1 MLLLIRMSGLVAIL
15 AMAGPVLAQQETTTR
30 PHVTKHITKHVSKPR
45 ASPAPDGILQA
56 GFQKYCGAHFVCYTG
71 IPLNCTPDTRP
82 YQDISNH
89 ECYCLR
95 DSCPQ

>member
-1 MLLLIRMSGLVAIL
+1 MLLLLRMSGLVAFL
-15 AMAGPVLAQQETTTR
+15 AMVGPVLAQQEPTTR
-30 PHVTKHITKHVSKPR
+30 LHVTKHVSKPR

-56 GFQKYCGAHFVCYTG
+56 GYQKYCGAHFVCYTG
-71 IPLNCTPDTRP
+71 IPLNCAPDTRP
-82 YQDISNH
+82 YQDIANH